1 MKKFYAIALLLSVF
15 GLYGQL
21 SLEHNY
27 SSGSVTRKK
36 FEYSGEKYYVFNRV
50 SNTVEFYNADHSP
63 WKQVTLPLPTQGN
76 IMEVVVVE
84 VSDSIINQDEEI
96 EIAYWYSVDEQTQFY
111 SESKVITSEGDELF
125 SAMGVIQVNII
136 PGLSPKIFVI
146 EEMASES
153 VYSLPGFTLEQ
164 TFPTRFL
171 RRGKMEISG
180 EKYFYFDDGANLLR
194 MFNVDFSVWKTIN
207 APKPANY
214 LYDPG
219 ATVSETLMHPDAQ
232 IEAIYLSGF
241 YDVFTNTSMSEIKVV
256 NESET
261 LLELGNDFSF
271 SIDQIEGLQPKL
283 VLRSGTNQDPVT
295 GFYGLPGMQLEHEYQ
310 GAVYR
315 RKFELSGEKYL
326 KNVPGGL
333 EFHNSDHSFWK
344 SVSFPV
350 VPDFEFDNTG
360 HISENL
366 IQADSQMEF
375 VFSYRK
381 IENNLL
387 YFTTKVAKE
396 DGTIL
401 NTFLDVQNMQRSDI
415 EGLDTKFI
423 GVGFAP
429 NFSNDFGSVY
439 SINALKTPEFNHESA
454 GFYPNPASQF
464 VHFQG
469 SVYKVRLFDV
479 SGRLVKA
486 ANGSLESLDVSDCP
500 NGVYVLQASDSEN
513 RMSVSK
519 LVISR

>member
-1 MKKFYAIALLLSVF
+1 MEKFYSIVLFFSVF

-21 SLEHNY
+21 SLEHDY

-36 FEYSGEKYYVFNRV
+36 FEYSGERYYVFNRV

-63 WKQVTLPLPTQGN
+63 WKQVTLPLPTQGTV
-76 IMEVVVVE
+76 IEVVLVE

-96 EIAYWYSVDEQTQFY
+96 EIAYWYSVEEQTQFY
-111 SESKVITSEGDELF
+111 NESKVITSEGDELF
-125 SAMGVIQVNII
+125 SAMGIIQVNAI
-136 PGLSPKIFVI
+136 PGLSPKIFII
-146 EEMASES
+146 EGAASES

-171 RRGKMEISG
+171 RRGIMEISG

-214 LYDPG
+214 FYDPG
-219 ATVSETLMHPDAQ
+219 ATVSETLVHPDTQ

-241 YDVFTNTSMSEIKVV
+241 YDVFTNTSMSEFKVV
-256 NESET
+256 NESGT
-261 LLELGNDFSF
+261 LLELGSGYSF

-295 GFYGLPGMQLEHEYQ
+295 GFYALPGIVLEHEYE
-310 GAVYR
+310 GAVHR
-315 RKFELSGEKYL
+315 RKFEVSGEKYL
-326 KNVPGGL
+326 KNIPGGL
-333 EFHNSDHSFWK
+333 EFHNSDHTPWK

-350 VPDFEFDNTG
+350 VPDFQFDNIG
-360 HISENL
+360 HISESL
-366 IQADSQMEF
+366 IQADSQMEL
-375 VFSYRK
+375 VISYRK

-396 DGTIL
+396 DGAIL
-401 NTFLDVQNMQRSDI
+401 NTFPNVQSMVKSDM

-423 GVGFAP
+423 GVGFTP

-439 SINALKTPEFNHESA
+439 SINALGTPAVGRESV
-454 GFYPNPASQF
+454 GFYPNPANQLVF
-464 VHFQG
+464 FEG
-469 SVYKVRLFDV
+469 SVAKARLFDL
-479 SGRLVKA
+479 SGRLVK
-486 ANGSLESLDVSDCP
+486 NVDWSVESLDVRDCP
-500 NGVYVLQASDSEN
+500 KGVYVLQTFDSEN
-513 RMSVSK
+513 KTSTSK